1 MPDSVRLV
9 GGKGS
14 LISAVRVCM
23 SVFVCMCVCVCVGLG
38 GMRWLRCDRSPT
50 RR

>member
-9 GGKGS
+9 GGEGS
-14 LISAVRVCM
+14 LISAVR
-23 SVFVCMCVCVCVGLG
+23 VCMCVCVCVGLG

>member
-23 SVFVCMCVCVCVGLG
+23 SVFVCMCVCVCVCWIG
-38 GMRWLRCDRSPT
+38 RDEVVEVR
-50 RR
+50 